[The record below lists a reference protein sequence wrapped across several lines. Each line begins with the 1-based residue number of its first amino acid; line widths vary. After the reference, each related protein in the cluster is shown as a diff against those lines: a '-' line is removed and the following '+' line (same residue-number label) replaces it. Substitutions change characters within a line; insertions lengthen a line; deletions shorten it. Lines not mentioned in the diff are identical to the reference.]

1 MKKEHKKYIKIFF
14 KILFAFLAIY
24 FVFTKIDFK
33 ETIEIFK
40 NANLYF
46 LFFALLFFI
55 FSKIISSFRLNMFL
69 KKIDIQ
75 ISEKQNLKLYFL
87 GMFYNLF
94 LPGGI
99 GGDGYKVYFLN
110 KKFKIKAKKIIFS
123 LLFDRISGVFALTIL
138 ILCLYFLKFFF
149 NYKIEIFIIFPFYII
164 IAYFLLKK
172 FFLIKLI
179 FFKNTTLLSILVQL
193 FQLISA
199 FLILKSIN
207 INSEI
212 TSYLFI
218 FLISSVIAII
228 PLTIGGIGSREIT
241 FLYAAELMNLEVQ
254 HSVAL
259 SLIFYLITVIVSF
272 SGIFFNL
279 KKL

>member
-1 MKKEHKKYIKIFF
+1 
-14 KILFAFLAIY
+14 
-24 FVFTKIDFK
+24 
-33 ETIEIFK
+33 
-40 NANLYF
+40 
-46 LFFALLFFI
+46 
-55 FSKIISSFRLNMFL
+55 MFL

>member
-14 KILFAFLAIY
+14 KI
-24 FVFTKIDFK
+24 KIDFK
-33 ETIEIFK
+33 ETIEILK

-46 LFFALLFFI
+46 LFCALLFFI

-69 KKIDIQ
+69 KKIGIQ

-99 GGDGYKVYFLN
+99 GGDGYKVYFFK

-138 ILCLYFLKFFF
+138 ILFLSLFINLFF

-179 FFKNTTLLSILVQL
+179 FFKNTTLLSIFVQL